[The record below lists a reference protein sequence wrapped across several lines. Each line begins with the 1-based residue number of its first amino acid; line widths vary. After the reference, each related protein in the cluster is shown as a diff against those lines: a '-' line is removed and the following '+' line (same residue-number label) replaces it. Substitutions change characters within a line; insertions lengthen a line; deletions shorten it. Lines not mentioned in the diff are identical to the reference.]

1 MRRNVLTFLL
11 IGAILAQRLLRS
23 KLFAPKVT
31 KRLDICTYRFYTG
44 AGAPKLSR
52 KTCPFAPNS
61 VRLYLH
67 PCRKKG
73 SLSHWRP
80 RADCLRKDYHIRS
93 KLSKTLF
100 AGGVQ
105 KVVAFALAPPRRKM
119 QPSFEMMV
127 GWGYNHLKPLWIL
140 VL

>member
-11 IGAILAQRLLRS
+11 IGVILAQRLLRS

-31 KRLDICTYRFYTG
+31 KRLDICTHRFYTG
-44 AGAPKLSR
+44 AGAPKISR
-52 KTCPFAPNS
+52 KTCPFGPISSLLN
-61 VRLYLH
+61 LH
-67 PCRKKG
+67 PCSKKV

-80 RADCLRKDYHIRS
+80 RADCLRKDYHIRP

-100 AGGVQ
+100 AGEVQ
-105 KVVAFALAPPRRKM
+105 ISIAFALAPPRRKC
-119 QPSFEMMV
+119 QVSFEMIL
-127 GWGYNHLKPLWIL
+127 GRGYNHLKPLWVQ